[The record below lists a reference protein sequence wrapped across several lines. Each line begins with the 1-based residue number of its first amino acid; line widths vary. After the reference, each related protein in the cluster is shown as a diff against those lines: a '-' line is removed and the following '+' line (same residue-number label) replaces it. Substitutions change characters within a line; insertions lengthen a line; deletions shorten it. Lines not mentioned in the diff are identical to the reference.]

1 MIAIN
6 KTAYQICHEL
16 LTAYFQKYPNEDLQL
31 KAYQVLR
38 NLMKV
43 KFPMPGK
50 SGGWAGGIIYAVA
63 NLYQYPCGIPG
74 LLNQECEEFFSVSMG
89 TIHKRAA
96 VIRDI
101 LIQ

>member
-6 KTAYQICHEL
+6 NTSYQRCQEYL
-16 LTAYFQKYPNEDLQL
+16 AAYFKKCPNSDLRHQ
-31 KAYQVLR
+31 AYRVLQ

-43 KFPMPGK
+43 KFLMLGK

-96 VIRDI
+96 MIRKI
-101 LIQ
+101 LTQ